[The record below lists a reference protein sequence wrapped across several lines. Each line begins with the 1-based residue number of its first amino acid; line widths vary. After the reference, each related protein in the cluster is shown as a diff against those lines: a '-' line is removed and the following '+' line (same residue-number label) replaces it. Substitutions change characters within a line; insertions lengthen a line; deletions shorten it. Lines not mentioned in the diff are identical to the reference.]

1 MYAIPLTLIKT
12 VEIKNDLQNVRI
24 SCTFVYPQ
32 IAEEF
37 KQHQTLLNK
46 FRFITYNG
54 EICTD
59 EHLLDTVGN
68 LLKPISQPYYNYFLQ
83 IEQQHQKNFN
93 DIQNVLKKCCSTVI
107 DLCLTN
113 LQQKALFVQA
123 SQLSQPDTRQMYS
136 SIFVELT
143 PEEIPETQ
151 SQPKMVVIDLDDIV
165 DEEELN
171 GPVVTLSQDYYNDLS
186 SIDSLEESVE
196 LTLYDSKIDNIV
208 DMLVKCE
215 EWLQIHEHYLTDCVY
230 NYLEMDKQIRDYVP
244 TEGLA
249 KEMYKPFKLPQLKKI
264 SYLNPLKEVHEK
276 PAKFFY
282 GSARNSKSNTTKTE
296 STESDFDK
304 VKKLMDFH
312 KKGLPSFKIPKKQP
326 HMDNLMEIQRD
337 DTDSQHFQGANE
349 DTIIN
354 SIDPICLPP
363 PLWKRPLPYVR
374 DPVPSTSTQHHDDF
388 ISNERPKLFNN
399 YDIFDID
406 NQMDYEDSGM

>member
-12 VEIKNDLQNVRI
+12 VDIKNDLQNLRI

-37 KQHQTLLNK
+37 KQHHTLFHK

-68 LLKPISQPYYNYFLQ
+68 LLKPISQPYFSYFLQ
-83 IEQQHQKNFN
+83 IEQQHQNN
-93 DIQNVLKKCCSTVI
+93 LDGIQDVLKKCCCTVI
-107 DLCLTN
+107 DFCLKN
-113 LQQKALFVQA
+113 LQHKALFVQA

-151 SQPKMVVIDLDDIV
+151 SQPQMVVIDLDDIV
-165 DEEELN
+165 DEDELN

-215 EWLQIHEHYLTDCVY
+215 EWLQIHEHYLTDCAF

-276 PAKFFY
+276 PARLFY
-282 GSARNSKSNTTKTE
+282 GTASKSNTPKTE

-304 VKKLMDFH
+304 VKKLMDFP
-312 KKGLPSFKIPKKQP
+312 KKGFPSFKIPKKQP
-326 HMDNLMEIQRD
+326 HIDNLMETEKD
-337 DTDSQHFQGANE
+337 HTDLKHFQDANV
-349 DTIIN
+349 DTKIN
-354 SIDPICLPP
+354 EIDPTCPPP

-388 ISNERPKLFNN
+388 ISNERPTN
-399 YDIFDID
+399 YDIFDIYND